1 MRICQV
7 YLDPIHCSIESLS
20 YRENPKA
27 AEVSIPVTLH
37 DGKITWNPP
46 ASGFVTVHFQQIVS
60 RPTLSQ
66 AIDEKAFDVLQIIVE
81 NGRTDV
87 DRRNWLRLL
96 CQDIS
101 CTTSQAQQMIDR
113 FKKNKTIGVGGGG
126 LRTLDILRSLWKH
139 LLDTENI
146 FDLLL
151 RNTKPQERRD
161 LIYALT
167 VNRYK
172 FNWVN
177 PTGNWRLRFDDN
189 DQREIFLQI
198 AAINT
203 LESDY
208 SKQHAH
214 RSDTSQMG

>member
-1 MRICQV
+1 
-7 YLDPIHCSIESLS
+7 
-20 YRENPKA
+20 
-27 AEVSIPVTLH
+27 
-37 DGKITWNPP
+37 
-46 ASGFVTVHFQQIVS
+46 
-60 RPTLSQ
+60 
-66 AIDEKAFDVLQIIVE
+66 
-81 NGRTDV
+81 
-87 DRRNWLRLL
+87 
-96 CQDIS
+96 
-101 CTTSQAQQMIDR
+101 MIDR
-113 FKKNKTIGVGGGG
+113 FKKNKTIGVGCGG
-126 LRTLDILRSLWKH
+126 LRKQDILRSLWKQFF
-139 LLDTENI
+139 DTENI